1 MKPGSPPLSEQSGP
15 PLGVCRRE
23 DEARLAGDELAI
35 VVGERRAP
43 EALGDAVGEAPRVDA
58 VLKLARALVEKRQRR
73 CHRHGAG

>member
-1 MKPGSPPLSEQSGP
+1 
-15 PLGVCRRE
+15 
-23 DEARLAGDELAI
+23 LAI